1 METIRNR
8 RARAAK
14 AWGLTREIVLVGSG
28 EPVFVP
34 GHQDQT
40 YPFRAHAEYMWLADR
55 ERPGSVLAYDP
66 KEGWTDFVP
75 VVTEAQ
81 RVWEGAP
88 ASAEASAG
96 KPGEGEGVPA
106 DKLAAWLRKRKGR
119 PVAVLGARVKGARS
133 DAALTRRLREC
144 LLAARRPKDAE
155 ELRRMREAA
164 RATAAG
170 FAKAVPPIRPGVT
183 ERQIEIELEAEFF
196 RNGAQRT
203 AYDTIVGTG
212 PNSAV
217 LHFMPTARA
226 AREGELVLID
236 AGAEVD
242 GYACDVTRT
251 YPAGGAFT
259 PEQRDVFAI
268 VDEARRNGIAR
279 CAPGVEWRDVHLG
292 ACLDV
297 ARGLA
302 SMGILRGTAEGLL
315 EQDAHALFFPHG
327 IGHMVGLGVRDAGG
341 ALPGRRKSK
350 RPGLKNLRV
359 DLPLEK
365 GFVMTVEPGI
375 YFIPALLEDRKKRQ
389 QFKDA
394 VAWDRVDRM
403 LGFGGIRIED
413 NVLVTDAGPEI
424 LTAAI
429 PHER

>member
-1 METIRNR
+1 MEAIRNR

-28 EPVFVP
+28 EPVFLP

-40 YPFRAHAEYMWLADR
+40 YPFRAHAEYVWLTDR
-55 ERPGSVLAYDP
+55 EKPGCVLAYDP

-75 VVTEAQ
+75 AATEAQ
-81 RVWEGAP
+81 RVWEGA
-88 ASAEASAG
+88 S
-96 KPGEGEGVPA
+96 GEGEGVPL
-106 DKLAAWLRKRKGR
+106 DGLAKWLKKRRSR
-119 PVAVLGARVKGARS
+119 PLAVLGARVKGVRS
-133 DAALTRRLREC
+133 DATLAKRLRED
-144 LLAARRPKDAE
+144 LLAVRRPKDAE
-155 ELRRMREAA
+155 EMRRMRAA
-164 RATAAG
+164 AQATAAA
-170 FAKAVPPIRPGVT
+170 FARAVPLIRPGAT
-183 ERQIEIELEAEFF
+183 ERAIEIEIEAEFF

-226 AREGELVLID
+226 ARDGELVLID

-259 PEQRDVFAI
+259 PEQKDVFAV
-268 VDEARRNGIAR
+268 VDEARRNGIAKCR
-279 CAPGVEWRDVHLG
+279 PGVEWRDVHLG
-292 ACLDV
+292 ACLDI

-302 SMGILRGTAEGLL
+302 DMGILRGTAEGLL
-315 EQDAHALFFPHG
+315 EQDAQALFFPHG
-327 IGHMVGLGVRDAGG
+327 IGHMLGLGVRDAGG

-350 RPGLKNLRV
+350 KPGIRHLRV
-359 DLPLEK
+359 DLPLDK

-375 YFIPALLEDRKKRQ
+375 YFIPALLTNAEKRKQYR
-389 QFKDA
+389 DA
-394 VAWDRVDRM
+394 VVWARVDRM
-403 LGFGGIRIED
+403 LGFGGIRLED
-413 NVLVTDAGPEI
+413 NVHVTDAGPEV

-429 PHER
+429 PHVR